1 VRQTKLASSLVIF
14 RAHYKIVWL
23 YFFCFGGR
31 DRICLCGSRV
41 GRIQRNS
48 YDGTK
53 LYMLLRHLSSLRL
66 SLSPSL

>member
-41 GRIQRNS
+41 GRIPRNS
-48 YDGTK
+48 FKT
-53 LYMLLRHLSSLRL
+53 MLLRHLSPLLL